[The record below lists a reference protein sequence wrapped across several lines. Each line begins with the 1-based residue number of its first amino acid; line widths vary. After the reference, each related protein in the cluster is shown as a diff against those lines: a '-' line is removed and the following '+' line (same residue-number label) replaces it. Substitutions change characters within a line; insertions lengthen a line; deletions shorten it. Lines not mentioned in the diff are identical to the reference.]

1 MADIDKCIAE
11 EFVKIEENYTY
22 LGVLKSSP
30 LMEAMMAFENA
41 FARMV
46 DLLEITW
53 QKQEMLPREQL
64 FVELG
69 EDYSTVK
76 NLNHADDA
84 LEPIYDGIRQVYEYM
99 AQFRDSGMSLE
110 EGREKLIAIN
120 ESRK

>member
-30 LMEAMMAFENA
+30 LMEAMLAFENA
-41 FARMV
+41 FARIV
-46 DLLEITW
+46 ELLETIW

-69 EDYSTVK
+69 EDYSNIK
-76 NLNHADDA
+76 SINHADDA
-84 LEPIYDGIRQVYEYM
+84 LEPIYDGIRQVYQYM
-99 AQFRDSGMSLE
+99 AQLRDSGMSLE
-110 EGREKLIAIN
+110 EGREKLISIN
-120 ESRK
+120 EGRK

>member
-1 MADIDKCIAE
+1 MTDIDKCIAE

-41 FARMV
+41 FVRIV

-53 QKQEMLPREQL
+53 QKQEMLPREKL

-69 EDYSTVK
+69 EDYPTVK

-84 LEPIYDGIRQVYEYM
+84 LEPIYDGIRQIYEYM
-99 AQFRDSGMSLE
+99 AQFRDAGMSLE